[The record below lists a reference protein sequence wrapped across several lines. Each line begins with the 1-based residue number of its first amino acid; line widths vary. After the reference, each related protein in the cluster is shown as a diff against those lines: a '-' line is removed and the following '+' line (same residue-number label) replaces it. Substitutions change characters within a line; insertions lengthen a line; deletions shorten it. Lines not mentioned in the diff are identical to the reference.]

1 MYVELMSDAYSH
13 FSKVVQLTGTN
24 RRLESLTD
32 IEWVC
37 HGTLITPSFISSLRH
52 VHSDV
57 NIRILAMSMA
67 SK

>member
-1 MYVELMSDAYSH
+1 MIMLNAYAYSH
-13 FSKVVQLTGTN
+13 FSEVVQLTGTN

-32 IEWVC
+32 IEWVR
-37 HGTLITPSFISSLRH
+37 HDTLIPPSFISSLRQ
-52 VHSDV
+52 VHGDV